1 MKMEFEENGFNSTR
15 NLSIFTFDSV
25 SNRSIKDNEENEN
38 EIEENITYEESEVR
52 LITLGCISAL
62 ILLTCATAFM
72 LITIRVVGTYR
83 DPITI
88 EYKYKQPLG
97 FPIPKL
103 LFMDYSGHYVV
114 YSPLF
119 NTLEKLPNLKKIPRS
134 HQKNYFGVRY
144 NEDELYKIF
153 TAEYK
158 QNLYF
163 LYSDQSSKVIR
174 YNLET
179 KNHRVINEFD
189 SSSINIHMT
198 ASSGIQIG
206 KYFWIILGE
215 EVEKLKDL
223 TPQYQSSIWHLEK
236 ERWFQG
242 PNLKNLKDLPG
253 ISEQLSITDYCIV
266 SVGKNTAYI
275 MVGVYLL
282 SYNFDSLQWTN
293 HSGIHPFWEPNN
305 IWLSLSFNTCAF
317 FQDKMYR
324 RYIYACGIAEYQDS
338 ILRWEILKYNLD
350 TDAWISISKYS
361 NTEKYAGLTTQFQG
375 NLIQIFQSESLGNVE
390 ISKIIP
396 LNYKQKI
403 LLSTNN
409 SIEFDLFL
417 EDQLQRFHTVSTF
430 HARNYCKD
438 YYLK

>member
-15 NLSIFTFDSV
+15 NLSIFTFDNV

-317 FQDKMYR
+317 FQDKLYR
-324 RYIYACGIAEYQDS
+324 RYIYAVMYEVQQDS
-338 ILRWEILKYNLD
+338 STLRWDILQYNLD
-350 TDAWISISKYS
+350 TDAWNSISRHS
-361 NTEKYAGLTTQFQG
+361 NTEKYAGLTTHFQG
-375 NLIQIFQSESLGNVE
+375 NLIQIFQSEFLQNVE

-396 LNYKQKI
+396 QNYNQKI
-403 LLSTNN
+403 LLKNN
-409 SIEFDLFL
+409 NTKELFEFDLL
-417 EDQLQRFHTVSTF
+417 RGDKSQRYHTTVSTF
-430 HARNYCKD
+430 HARNY
-438 YYLK
+438 L

>member
-1 MKMEFEENGFNSTR
+1 ME
-15 NLSIFTFDSV
+15 
-25 SNRSIKDNEENEN
+25 NRKKEDNED
-38 EIEENITYEESEVR
+38 EIDEFITYEESQVR
-52 LITLGCISAL
+52 LVILGVISSL

-134 HQKNYFGVRY
+134 HQKDYFGVRY

-179 KNHRVINEFD
+179 KNHRVINEYD

-215 EVEKLKDL
+215 EFGGAYDL
-223 TPQYQSSIWHLEK
+223 RPQLQSSIWHLEK
-236 ERWFQG
+236 ERWFEG
-242 PNLKNLKDLPG
+242 PNLEDLPLGG
-253 ISEQLSITDYCIV
+253 ISDRLSIPDYCIV

-275 MVGVYLL
+275 LIDVYLM
-282 SYNFDSLQWTN
+282 SYNFDDLQWTN
-293 HSGIHPFWEPNN
+293 HSGIPFWQP
-305 IWLSLSFNTCAF
+305 STPHFSFPTCAF

-338 ILRWEILKYNLD
+338 ILRWEILQYNLD

-396 LNYKQKI
+396 QNYEQKI

-409 SIEFDLFL
+409 TIEFDLFL
-417 EDQLQRFHTVSTF
+417 EDQLQRFHTVSSF

>member
-198 ASSGIQIG
+198 TSSGIQIG

-282 SYNFDSLQWTN
+282 SYNFDSLKWTN

-338 ILRWEILKYNLD
+338 ILRWEILQYNLD

-375 NLIQIFQSESLGNVE
+375 NLIQIFQSESFRNVE
-390 ISKIIP
+390 ISKIVP
-396 LNYKQKI
+396 LNYEQKI